1 MTLAKRIGMILRAAV
16 LCLTAWIMF
25 RLGENGFLL
34 VSLLLSLALV
44 VFGARNI
51 IYYFSMARHMVGG
64 KSILYIG
71 VIALDFGVFTMSV
84 SNSRGMFVVL
94 YLLAAHAFSG
104 VVDVL
109 RAREARQLEAP
120 SWRLS
125 LAEGI
130 ANIGVAAAAAAAGL
144 FLGDM
149 RALTLIYAAGLLY
162 SALLDL
168 VSAFRRTAIVYIP

>member
-1 MTLAKRIGMILRAAV
+1 MTLAKRIGKILRAAV
-16 LCLTAWIMF
+16 LCLTAWVMF
-25 RLGENGFLL
+25 RMGEDGFLL

-44 VFGARNI
+44 VFGARNV

-64 KSILYIG
+64 RRILYIG
-71 VIALDFGVFTMSV
+71 VIALDFGVFTLSV
-84 SNSRGMFVVL
+84 SDNRGMFIVL
-94 YLLAAHAFSG
+94 YLLAAHAFAG
-104 VVDVL
+104 VVDVM
-109 RAREARQLEAP
+109 RAREARQLESP

-130 ANIGVAAAAAAAGL
+130 ANIGVAAASATAGI

-168 VSAFRRTAIVYIP
+168 ISAFRRTAIVYIP